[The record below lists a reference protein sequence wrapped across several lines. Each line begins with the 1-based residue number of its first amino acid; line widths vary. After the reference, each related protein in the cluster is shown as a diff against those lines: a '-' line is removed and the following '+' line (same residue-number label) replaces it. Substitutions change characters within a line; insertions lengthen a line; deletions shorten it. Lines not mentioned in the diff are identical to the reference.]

1 MVNLTKRIVSYF
13 AIIVICFSLSP
24 VAFAEDV
31 SSSAVTWWDSW
42 MLTVM
47 KNGELSNIPLLG
59 TVANDICSTFSGQA
73 CAVSP
78 DNLHHGSITGE
89 GGSDK
94 HGTYMLA
101 TCRYCRDTFKAYAS
115 DLSTAY
121 DAYVS
126 TLPATALDSVG
137 YIYWYPDFDYGCI
150 SSYGYGSFSYYFGN
164 VPEDKVNQN
173 SEGVTVDFSFD
184 AKKLTIFN
192 PQLNQYLWH
201 TTPHFYFR
209 GIAPIDGYYT
219 SCDQLD
225 SFGYLYSSV
234 DSSVISNSSVLSWR
248 SEEPFVASGSVY
260 SFSTRLVQLNP
271 KTVSGNKVVREVFT
285 FGLAPVK
292 IRPLDGVVDATS
304 GVYTPETRVGS
315 ITGDYGIIG
324 DNGEITKVDGNV
336 IVDESNNT
344 VYNPVTNT
352 TTNITDWTY
361 DYSTRTYTVTLD
373 TGAKQTIT
381 YGDEHVIINEGD
393 TVYNVYYIV
402 QGGGETPV
410 DPETCQHQYTSVV
423 TTEPTCTAPGLK
435 TNTCTICGKSYPE
448 KIPATGHTWT
458 VKQQVQTVYDENGN
472 LVTQGYTI
480 YECSVCHEQYK
491 DQDGTGPPGG
501 GGSGSDDSGGNW
513 FTKLLGKIGELLGSV
528 AGGLLEI
535 IGNALLAVLDSL
547 ITLVTT
553 AVEKLAQ
560 LVNLF
565 GSFGE
570 ALRVLWTWLPEDIIT
585 VLVAGVTVVIF
596 VTVLKIFRR

>member
-1 MVNLTKRIVSYF
+1 MEITPLES
-13 AIIVICFSLSP
+13 II
-24 VAFAEDV
+24 
-31 SSSAVTWWDSW
+31 
-42 MLTVM
+42 
-47 KNGELSNIPLLG
+47 G
-59 TVANDICSTFSGQA
+59 
-73 CAVSP
+73 
-78 DNLHHGSITGE
+78 
-89 GGSDK
+89 
-94 HGTYMLA
+94 
-101 TCRYCRDTFKAYAS
+101 
-115 DLSTAY
+115 
-121 DAYVS
+121 
-126 TLPATALDSVG
+126 
-137 YIYWYPDFDYGCI
+137 
-150 SSYGYGSFSYYFGN
+150 
-164 VPEDKVNQN
+164 
-173 SEGVTVDFSFD
+173 
-184 AKKLTIFN
+184 
-192 PQLNQYLWH
+192 
-201 TTPHFYFR
+201 
-209 GIAPIDGYYT
+209 
-219 SCDQLD
+219 
-225 SFGYLYSSV
+225 
-234 DSSVISNSSVLSWR
+234 NSS
-248 SEEPFVASGSVY
+248 
-260 SFSTRLVQLNP
+260 
-271 KTVSGNKVVREVFT
+271 
-285 FGLAPVK
+285 
-292 IRPLDGVVDATS
+292 
-304 GVYTPETRVGS
+304 YTPETRVGS

-570 ALRVLWTWLPEDIIT
+570 ALRVLWTWLPEEIIT